1 MLKLFVESEALIFR
15 SLKRYA
21 AALTKFIS
29 ILRNIVYEVS
39 SVRDTLKSLL
49 HNKTQAKFVN
59 LMRPILEDLSA
70 DIEILI
76 YILKEH
82 VGVDSEFTVRVFPA
96 AFYSSWDSIC
106 ALFCGSSNS
115 TSIGNSMTSE
125 INMLSSSQKL
135 PSTRCHEIDI
145 SGDVEMRDHIYIEHN
160 LRDHKTRN
168 MSKRRNLYKEGKHT
182 AEERAFISPGNGGE
196 KLHNGDVESG
206 GREESNT
213 TEVSPDLFLPKNTK
227 CVCIHTNIHKHKYF

>member
-1 MLKLFVESEALIFR
+1 MLKLFVESEALIFP

-49 HNKTQAKFVN
+49 HNKTQAKFVD
-59 LMRPILEDLSA
+59 LLRPILEDLST

-76 YILKEH
+76 YILNEH
-82 VGVDSEFTVRVFPA
+82 MGVGSGFTVRVLPA
-96 AFYSSWDSIC
+96 AFYSSWYSIC
-106 ALFCGSSNS
+106 ALFCGSPNS
-115 TSIGNSMTSE
+115 TSIGSSMTGE

-145 SGDVEMRDHIYIEHN
+145 NGDIEKKDHRYIEHN
-160 LRDHKTRN
+160 LRDRKIKN
-168 MSKRRNLYKEGKHT
+168 MSNRRNLYQEGKHT

-206 GREESNT
+206 GTSSFSSSNT
-213 TEVSPDLFLPKNTK
+213 HKI
-227 CVCIHTNIHKHKYF
+227 CMHTHKYTYTCVFEELCTF

>member
-1 MLKLFVESEALIFR
+1 MLKLFVESEALIFP

-49 HNKTQAKFVN
+49 HNKTQAKFVD
-59 LMRPILEDLSA
+59 LLRPILEDLSA

-76 YILKEH
+76 YILNEH
-82 VGVDSEFTVRVFPA
+82 MGVDSGFTVRVLPA

-115 TSIGNSMTSE
+115 TSISSSMSSE

-145 SGDVEMRDHIYIEHN
+145 SGDVEMRDHRYIEHN
-160 LRDHKTRN
+160 LRDRKTRN
-168 MSKRRNLYKEGKHT
+168 MSKRRNLYQEGKHT

-196 KLHNGDVESG
+196 KPHNGDVESG
-206 GREESNT
+206 GREKSNI
-213 TEVSPDLFLPKNTK
+213 TEVRPHLFISIHTK
-227 CVCIHTNIHKHKYF
+227 HVYIHTNIHIHSNI